1 MTSLVRFLYNCAYPL
16 IALLMLPGLIWKMLR
31 RGKYRHK
38 FGQRFAIYSKN
49 VRARLANRP
58 RTWVH
63 AVSVG
68 EVLIALKL
76 IDRLRERDP
85 TRAFVLSTTTS
96 TGFALTTKHRSDWL
110 EPIYNPLDFILFTRR
125 AIALIRPTQL
135 ILVEAEVWPN
145 LVAGVRAT
153 GATAVLVNARLSP
166 RSESR
171 YRRARWITAPI
182 FNSLDAIC
190 VPDPEDIDRWQT
202 LGVRR
207 ELLHLTGSIKFDNPP
222 QPPTTD
228 FRPLLEK
235 LGIAADTPIL
245 LGASTHS
252 GEERLLGETL
262 RDLRQTEPRWIYLA
276 VPRHVERTPE
286 IERDLESLGLTTARR
301 TQLKG
306 LVTPRLRLPLSS
318 SWTAPVNS
326 ATGTASPPS
335 SSSEKAS
342 CRRAAKIQP
351 KPSKRAFRFS
361 SAPICKISRFSFA
374 TSSVTAG
381 PSRSPR
387 QKPSFPPSATS
398 KLGPENGR
406 TSSAPGKPSSLDTSA
421 RLIAPPTSWRS
432 ERCLFRVREI
442 RSGPVGSGSSPR

>member
-1 MTSLVRFLYNCAYPL
+1 MTTLVRFLYNCAYPV

-49 VRARLANRP
+49 VRARLALQP

-96 TGFALTTKHRSDWL
+96 TGFALANAHRSDWL

-125 AIALIRPTQL
+125 AVALIRPKQL

-182 FNSLDAIC
+182 FNTLDAIC
-190 VPDPEDIDRWQT
+190 VPDPEDIDRWQS

-207 ELLHLTGSIKFDNPP
+207 EILHLTGSIKFDNPP
-222 QPPTTD
+222 KPPTHD
-228 FRPLLEK
+228 FRPLLDD
-235 LGIAADTPIL
+235 LGIPADTPIL

-252 GEERLLGETL
+252 GEEKLLAQTL
-262 RDLRQTEPRWIYLA
+262 LELRKADPRWLYLA

-286 IERDLESLGLTTARR
+286 IKRDFESLNLTVTLRSDPKKMSDVLLVDSTGELRDWYRVATVVVVGKSFLSKGGQNPAEAIEAGVPVLFGPNMQNFQVLVRDLLRHDAAIQVPGPETLASTILALQSDPAQKAALIRNGQAVLIRHLGATDRTCSLLTARSAASLG
-301 TQLKG
+301 
-306 LVTPRLRLPLSS
+306 
-318 SWTAPVNS
+318 
-326 ATGTASPPS
+326 
-335 SSSEKAS
+335 
-342 CRRAAKIQP
+342 
-351 KPSKRAFRFS
+351 
-361 SAPICKISRFSFA
+361 
-374 TSSVTAG
+374 
-381 PSRSPR
+381 
-387 QKPSFPPSATS
+387 
-398 KLGPENGR
+398 
-406 TSSAPGKPSSLDTSA
+406 
-421 RLIAPPTSWRS
+421 
-432 ERCLFRVREI
+432 
-442 RSGPVGSGSSPR
+442 